1 MTGPDARLERPV
13 PARPRHLL
21 DPADLHAHHVRS
33 QGSRESL
40 TRVQTWVMSVLAVT
54 TILHL
59 ALGAAAVALFAPADR
74 LDARI
79 GANVMAGVIGVL
91 AVAVGFMI
99 HRRSPLTGW
108 LVLGLLPGLVGA
120 WFTFR

>member
-1 MTGPDARLERPV
+1 MTGDDARLETVAPR
-13 PARPRHLL
+13 RPRHLL

-59 ALGAAAVALFAPADR
+59 ALGAAAVGYFAPVGR
-74 LDARI
+74 LDARV

-99 HRRSPLTGW
+99 HRRSPVTVW
-108 LVLGLLPGLVGA
+108 LVVGLLPGLLGA